1 MIERI
6 LSNDRIWDLCI
17 VGTGP
22 VGMALAME
30 FERFGDEVLVL
41 ESGGRKVDPATAE
54 SSRAQIVDPNRHAAM
69 EIAVCRALGGTSW
82 TWGGRCVP
90 FDDIDWMQRD
100 FVADACWPIG
110 HDEIR
115 PWYARAA
122 EYLLCGNDTFS
133 VPYKQILTGGLTMDC
148 VERWARESK
157 TILEIAIIF

>member
-54 SSRAQIVDPNRHAAM
+54 CFAGPDRGSQSARCNGNCGLQSIGWYIVDLGWS
-69 EIAVCRALGGTSW
+69 VC
-82 TWGGRCVP
+82 
-90 FDDIDWMQRD
+90 
-100 FVADACWPIG
+100 
-110 HDEIR
+110 
-115 PWYARAA
+115 
-122 EYLLCGNDTFS
+122 
-133 VPYKQILTGGLTMDC
+133 GL
-148 VERWARESK
+148 RRY
-157 TILEIAIIF
+157 